1 MIVPKQGY
9 KRQYAFGGTGIFDTI
24 GNIIKGI
31 VTSQAAKDL
40 TKTALDASKNIV
52 KTTASDVGNR
62 LVKKVLTLSQT
73 SPGFHVSAVKVFVNT
88 VGKGEIARKE
98 QFILFPQFSNLSENV
113 LPFSSNLK
121 LWSADS
127 FEFGR
132 V

>member
-1 MIVPKQGY
+1 MIVPRQGY

-62 LVKKVLTLSQT
+62 LVKKVLTPKSKSIISNHTKALN
-73 SPGFHVSAVKVFVNT
+73 PNDAVKINELVKMLNS
-88 VGKGEIARKE
+88 GMGIKKI
-98 QFILFPQFSNLSENV
+98 
-113 LPFSSNLK
+113 
-121 LWSADS
+121 
-127 FEFGR
+127 
-132 V
+132 

>member
-9 KRQYAFGGTGIFDTI
+9 RRQYAFGGTGIFDTI

-62 LVKKVLTLSQT
+62 LVKKALTPKSKNIISKHTKTLNPNDT
-73 SPGFHVSAVKVFVNT
+73 VKINELVKMLNS
-88 VGKGEIARKE
+88 GMGIKKI
-98 QFILFPQFSNLSENV
+98 
-113 LPFSSNLK
+113 
-121 LWSADS
+121 
-127 FEFGR
+127 
-132 V
+132 

>member
-62 LVKKVLTLSQT
+62 LIKKVLTPKSKSIISKHTRALN
-73 SPGFHVSAVKVFVNT
+73 PNDAVKINELV
-88 VGKGEIARKE
+88 K
-98 QFILFPQFSNLSENV
+98 
-113 LPFSSNLK
+113 K
-121 LWSADS
+121 LNS
-127 FEFGR
+127 GMGIKKI
-132 V
+132 

>member
-62 LVKKVLTLSQT
+62 LIKKALTPKSKSIISKHTKTLN
-73 SPGFHVSAVKVFVNT
+73 PNDAVKINELVKMLNS
-88 VGKGEIARKE
+88 GMGIKKI
-98 QFILFPQFSNLSENV
+98 
-113 LPFSSNLK
+113 
-121 LWSADS
+121 
-127 FEFGR
+127 
-132 V
+132 

>member
-1 MIVPKQGY
+1 MIVPRQGY

-62 LVKKVLTLSQT
+62 LVKNLLTPKSKNIISKHTKALN
-73 SPGFHVSAVKVFVNT
+73 PNDAVKINELVKMLN
-88 VGKGEIARKE
+88 KGMGIKK
-98 QFILFPQFSNLSENV
+98 I
-113 LPFSSNLK
+113 
-121 LWSADS
+121 
-127 FEFGR
+127 
-132 V
+132 

>member
-9 KRQYAFGGTGIFDTI
+9 RRQYAFGGTGIFDTI

-62 LVKKVLTLSQT
+62 LIKKALTPKSKSIISKHTKTLNPNDAVKINELVKKLNS
-73 SPGFHVSAVKVFVNT
+73 GMGIK
-88 VGKGEIARKE
+88 KI
-98 QFILFPQFSNLSENV
+98 
-113 LPFSSNLK
+113 
-121 LWSADS
+121 
-127 FEFGR
+127 
-132 V
+132 

>member
-9 KRQYAFGGTGIFDTI
+9 RRQYAFGGTGIFNTI

-62 LVKKVLTLSQT
+62 LVKKALTPKSKNIISNHTRALN
-73 SPGFHVSAVKVFVNT
+73 PNDAVKINELV
-88 VGKGEIARKE
+88 K
-98 QFILFPQFSNLSENV
+98 
-113 LPFSSNLK
+113 K
-121 LWSADS
+121 LNS
-127 FEFGR
+127 GMGIKKI
-132 V
+132 